1 MGLALLM
8 GVFTSQSLSKDHYSE
23 DGKGNFRGRVFVA
36 IGLSA
41 GTFGSELELISM
53 QNNNAN
59 LFLI

>member
-1 MGLALLM
+1 M

-59 LFLI
+59 LSCL